1 MLNPSIVD
9 LVNFRGRVLALVVP
23 DCGLLCC
30 VGNEGAILRGEA
42 KRRVILDLAMG
53 FLVGQ
58 GCCGSLCDHVP
69 FEPRETCQH
78 CNEHLAHTGAGIDA
92 LSAHVH
98 QVQTDTCL
106 LPFLDMG

>member
-1 MLNPSIVD
+1 MYTRRPGQWLSCTHCAGVRCVPKAQV
-9 LVNFRGRVLALVVP
+9 VLWKPA
-23 DCGLLCC
+23 CHSTAKSNSGLLCC

-78 CNEHLAHTGAGIDA
+78 RNEH
-92 LSAHVH
+92 
-98 QVQTDTCL
+98 
-106 LPFLDMG
+106 